1 MLTLFKAFKDEVVF
15 KVLGFTGTCLL
26 TVVVFDTVLV
36 VVGVGLLET
45 GVFFIGVLSKVLFLV
60 VVFDT
65 VLVVVGVG
73 LLETGVFFIGV
84 LSKVLF
90 LVVTGFVY
98 VFYCDYNSG
107 FSLLSGLL

>member
-1 MLTLFKAFKDEVVF
+1 MLTLFKAFKDEVLF

-45 GVFFIGVLSKVLFLV
+45 GVFFTGVLSN
-60 VVFDT
+60 
-65 VLVVVGVG
+65 
-73 LLETGVFFIGV
+73 
-84 LSKVLF
+84 VLF

>member
-1 MLTLFKAFKDEVVF
+1 M
-15 KVLGFTGTCLL
+15 

-36 VVGVGLLET
+36 VV
-45 GVFFIGVLSKVLFLV
+45 
-60 VVFDT
+60 
-65 VLVVVGVG
+65 VVGVA

-90 LVVTGFVY
+90 LVVTDFVY
-98 VFYCDYNSG
+98 VFYCDYNSV